1 VPFLRV
7 IRDKRGYETTYLM
20 HWFRDGNRQRSRI
33 LYAFRTP
40 GGVRVGRDSMDPA
53 VLREIEAHHP
63 DIAFE
68 WKAIRDNLQI
78 IEPAVE
84 QRRRRPRGEEAP
96 PAAVQP
102 TAPRVATPGATPE
115 AAPGAPLEAP
125 PETAPGTA
133 PEAAHVAAHIAAVP
147 SAVSA
152 PVEAIERPKPVP
164 STIAGETPDEQI
176 AFLTEWYAVIRERIE
191 KRISDPVRR
200 VALHALAERLNPSAW
215 TDADQTTTGLQQ
227 AGEALERLSHVFA
240 RRRRRGR
247 RRPTEPATPPP
258 SSEPS

>member
-40 GGVRVGRDSMDPA
+40 GGVRVGRDSMDPE
-53 VLREIEAHHP
+53 VLREIEARHP

-68 WKAIRDNLQI
+68 WKAIRDNLQV

-96 PAAVQP
+96 PPAVQLA
-102 TAPRVATPGATPE
+102 APRASAPEAAPEAAPESAFEATPE
-115 AAPGAPLEAP
+115 AARAAP
-125 PETAPGTA
+125 PEAA
-133 PEAAHVAAHIAAVP
+133 AAAAHVAARAD
-147 SAVSA
+147 AVSA
-152 PVEAIERPKPVP
+152 TVEAVERPKPVP
-164 STIAGETPDEQI
+164 STIAGTTPDEQI
-176 AFLTEWYAVIRERIE
+176 AFLTEWYAAIRERIE

>member
-40 GGVRVGRDSMDPA
+40 GGVRVGRDPLGPEI
-53 VLREIEAHHP
+53 LREIEARHP

-68 WKAIRDNLQI
+68 WKVILDNQQMV
-78 IEPAVE
+78 EPAVE
-84 QRRRRPRGEEAP
+84 QRRRRPRSEEAAPAP
-96 PAAVQP
+96 PAASSSA
-102 TAPRVATPGATPE
+102 APLAATPP
-115 AAPGAPLEAP
+115 
-125 PETAPGTA
+125 
-133 PEAAHVAAHIAAVP
+133 AAV
-147 SAVSA
+147 AD
-152 PVEAIERPKPVP
+152 RPKPVP
-164 STIAGETPDEQI
+164 SAIAGTTPDEQI
-176 AFLTEWYAVIRERIE
+176 AFLAEWYVTIRQRID
-191 KRISDPVRR
+191 KRISDEARR
-200 VALHALAERLNPSAW
+200 VTLHALAERLNPATW
-215 TDADQTTTGLQQ
+215 TDADQITTGLQQ

-258 SSEPS
+258 SSESS

>member
-40 GGVRVGRDSMDPA
+40 GGVRVGRDSLDPD
-53 VLREIEAHHP
+53 VQREIEACHP
-63 DIAFE
+63 EIAFE
-68 WKAIRDNLQI
+68 WKAIRDNLQV

-84 QRRRRPRGEEAP
+84 QRRRRPRPEEAP
-96 PAAVQP
+96 PANVQP
-102 TAPRVATPGATPE
+102 VAPRTAAPEAATRAAPGAAPE
-115 AAPGAPLEAP
+115 AAP
-125 PETAPGTA
+125 
-133 PEAAHVAAHIAAVP
+133 VAAPVAASVAAP
-147 SAVSA
+147 SSA
-152 PVEAIERPKPVP
+152 GSVPVEVVERPKPVP
-164 STIAGETPDEQI
+164 STIAGTTPDEQI
-176 AFLTEWYAVIRERIE
+176 AFLTEWYATIRERIE

>member
-1 VPFLRV
+1 MPFLRV

-20 HWFRDGNRQRSRI
+20 HWFHDGNRQRSRI

-40 GGVRVGRDSMDPA
+40 GGVRVGRDPLEPD
-53 VLREIEAHHP
+53 VLREIEARHP

-68 WKAIRDNLQI
+68 WKAIRDNLQV

-84 QRRRRPRGEEAP
+84 PRRRRPNAEDTATPAATP
-96 PAAVQP
+96 PAA
-102 TAPRVATPGATPE
+102 APAPAPASPGGPPPE
-115 AAPGAPLEAP
+115 A
-125 PETAPGTA
+125 
-133 PEAAHVAAHIAAVP
+133 V
-147 SAVSA
+147 
-152 PVEAIERPKPVP
+152 ERPKPVP
-164 STIAGETPDEQI
+164 SAIAGATPEEQI
-176 AFLTEWYAVIRERIE
+176 AFLTEWYATIRERIDR
-191 KRISDPVRR
+191 RISDPVRR

-215 TDADQTTTGLQQ
+215 TDAEQTAAGLQQ

>member
-20 HWFRDGNRQRSRI
+20 HWFREGNRQRSRI

-40 GGVRVGRDSMDPA
+40 GGVRVGRDSLDPD
-53 VLREIEAHHP
+53 VLREIEARHP

-68 WKAIRDNLQI
+68 WKAIRDNLQV

-102 TAPRVATPGATPE
+102 AASPV
-115 AAPGAPLEAP
+115 AAPLAASEPAPVP
-125 PETAPGTA
+125 A
-133 PEAAHVAAHIAAVP
+133 PEALSGPTSGATSARTSEGTPSSTGSALAEAVD
-147 SAVSA
+147 
-152 PVEAIERPKPVP
+152 RPKPVP
-164 STIAGETPDEQI
+164 STIAGTTPDEQI
-176 AFLTEWYAVIRERIE
+176 AFLTEWYATIRERIE

-227 AGEALERLSHVFA
+227 AGEALERLSRVFA

-258 SSEPS
+258 PSEPS